1 MKKII
6 IFNIFRKKLL
16 LPFGVAFL
24 QILINIMNAVIN
36 ENPKNQLLEMIDT
49 AFSEMAIALIPIFNI
64 YTFTTA
70 TPFFMRRK
78 IRKKIRDYSILV
90 VIFVVYIFLY
100 IYRTQLMTAFYQQ
113 NKSLTNPHNSD
124 LSSFES
130 IELIF
135 ITIVSHFLLKYKYFI
150 HHNISILIFIFI
162 SFFIDLILDNFPDL
176 FSRGFL
182 YILISFIIVIIDA
195 GDYGYQK
202 YMMDVQF
209 HPYWAVSLTLGIVNF
224 IIFGSLIIAC
234 LHKGKEESFKE
245 KNAMFMS
252 FFAYFDSVSVG
263 TIIVKHILNFILNFV
278 LNLLRSLTILYF
290 TPDYILISFTISR
303 IINIVVERK
312 AYVCL
317 VLFVLQFITL
327 MFYLEIFELNFCGL
341 NKNTKRNIAA
351 REQKEMLLQE
361 DYENHPDTVS
371 RSSTFSEIDISP
383 GYFIY
388 NKETNPS
395 TDISSPKNG
404 VIEHTYELND
414 KFE

>member
-16 LPFGVAFL
+16 LPFGVAFM
-24 QILINIMNAVIN
+24 QILINIMNVIIN
-36 ENPKNQLLEMIDT
+36 ENPKNQLLEMIDL
-49 AFSEMAIALIPIFNI
+49 AFSEMAIALIPLFNI
-64 YTFTTA
+64 YTFKTT
-70 TPFFMRRK
+70 TSVFLRK
-78 IRKKIRDYSILV
+78 KLRKKIRDYSILV
-90 VIFVVYIFLY
+90 IIFVVYVFLN
-100 IYRTQLMTAFYQQ
+100 IYRTQLMSAFYQQ
-113 NKSLTNPHNSD
+113 NKSLSNPHNSD

-135 ITIVSHFLLKYKYFI
+135 ITIISFLLLKYKYFI
-150 HHNISILIFIFI
+150 HHIISIIIFIFI

-176 FSRGFL
+176 FGRGAL
-182 YILISFIIVIIDA
+182 YIFISFIVVVIDA

-224 IIFGSLIIAC
+224 IIFGSIIIAC

-252 FFAYFDSVSVG
+252 FYTYFDNVSVG

-303 IINIVVERK
+303 IINIVMERK

-327 MFYLEIFELNFCGL
+327 MFYLEIFEFNFCGL
-341 NKNTKRNIAA
+341 NKNTKRNIAE
-351 REQKEMLLQE
+351 RVQKEMLLQE
-361 DYENHPDTVS
+361 EYENNPG
-371 RSSTFSEIDISP
+371 RLSSASSFSEIDITP
-383 GYFIY
+383 DYVIY
-388 NKETNPS
+388 NKETNH
-395 TDISSPKNG
+395 TDISSPKYDM
-404 VIEHTYELND
+404 IEHAYEMYD

>member
-16 LPFGVAFL
+16 LPFGVAFM
-24 QILINIMNAVIN
+24 QILINIMNVIIN
-36 ENPKNQLLEMIDT
+36 ENPKNQLLEMIDL
-49 AFSEMAIALIPIFNI
+49 AFSEMAIALIPLFNI
-64 YTFTTA
+64 YTFKTT
-70 TPFFMRRK
+70 TSVFLRK
-78 IRKKIRDYSILV
+78 KLRKKIRDYSILV
-90 VIFVVYIFLY
+90 IIFVVYVFLN
-100 IYRTQLMTAFYQQ
+100 IYRTQLMSAFYQQ
-113 NKSLTNPHNSD
+113 NKSLSNPHNSD

-135 ITIVSHFLLKYKYFI
+135 ITIISFLLLKYKYFI
-150 HHNISILIFIFI
+150 HHIISIIIFIFI

-176 FSRGFL
+176 FGRGAL
-182 YILISFIIVIIDA
+182 YIFISFIVVVIDA

-224 IIFGSLIIAC
+224 IIFGSIIIAC

-252 FFAYFDSVSVG
+252 FYTYFDNVSVG
-263 TIIVKHILNFILNFV
+263 TIIVKHILNLILNFV

-303 IINIVVERK
+303 IINIVMERK

-327 MFYLEIFELNFCGL
+327 MFYLEIFEFNFWGL
-341 NKNTKRNIAA
+341 NKNTKRNIAE
-351 REQKEMLLQE
+351 RVQKEMLLQE
-361 DYENHPDTVS
+361 EYENNPG
-371 RSSTFSEIDISP
+371 RFSSASSFDEIDITP
-383 GYFIY
+383 DYVIY
-388 NKETNPS
+388 NKETNH
-395 TDISSPKNG
+395 TDISSPKYDM
-404 VIEHTYELND
+404 IEHAYEMYD

>member
-16 LPFGVAFL
+16 LPFGVAFV
-24 QILINIMNAVIN
+24 QILINIMNVIIN
-36 ENPKNQLLEMIDT
+36 ENPKNQLLEMIDL
-49 AFSEMAIALIPIFNI
+49 AFSEMAIALIPLFNI
-64 YTFTTA
+64 YTFKTT
-70 TPFFMRRK
+70 TSVFLRK
-78 IRKKIRDYSILV
+78 KLRKKIRDYSILV
-90 VIFVVYIFLY
+90 IIFVVYVFLN
-100 IYRTQLMTAFYQQ
+100 IYRTQLMSAFYQQ
-113 NKSLTNPHNSD
+113 NKSLSNPHNSD

-135 ITIVSHFLLKYKYFI
+135 ITIISFLLLKYKYFI
-150 HHNISILIFIFI
+150 HHIISIIIFIFI

-176 FSRGFL
+176 FGRGAL
-182 YILISFIIVIIDA
+182 YIFISFIVVVIDA

-224 IIFGSLIIAC
+224 IIFGSIIIAC

-252 FFAYFDSVSVG
+252 FYTYFDNVSVG
-263 TIIVKHILNFILNFV
+263 TIIVKHILNLILNFV

-303 IINIVVERK
+303 IINIVMERK

-327 MFYLEIFELNFCGL
+327 MFYLEIFEFNFCGL
-341 NKNTKRNIAA
+341 NKNTKRNIAE
-351 REQKEMLLQE
+351 RVQKEMLLQE
-361 DYENHPDTVS
+361 EYENNPG
-371 RSSTFSEIDISP
+371 RLSSASSFDEIDITP
-383 GYFIY
+383 DYVIY
-388 NKETNPS
+388 NKETNH
-395 TDISSPKNG
+395 TDISSPKYDM
-404 VIEHTYELND
+404 IEHAYEMYD

>member
-16 LPFGVAFL
+16 LPFGVAFM
-24 QILINIMNAVIN
+24 QILINIMNVIIN
-36 ENPKNQLLEMIDT
+36 ENPKNQLLEMIDL
-49 AFSEMAIALIPIFNI
+49 AFSEMAIALIPLFNI
-64 YTFTTA
+64 YTFKTT
-70 TPFFMRRK
+70 TSVFLRK
-78 IRKKIRDYSILV
+78 KLRKKIRDYSILV
-90 VIFVVYIFLY
+90 IIFVVYVFLN
-100 IYRTQLMTAFYQQ
+100 IYRTQLMSAFYQQ
-113 NKSLTNPHNSD
+113 NKSLSNPHNSD

-135 ITIVSHFLLKYKYFI
+135 ITIISFLLLKYKYFI
-150 HHNISILIFIFI
+150 HHIISIIIFIFI

-176 FSRGFL
+176 FGRGAL
-182 YILISFIIVIIDA
+182 YIFISFIVVVIDA

-224 IIFGSLIIAC
+224 IIFGSIIIAC

-252 FFAYFDSVSVG
+252 FYTYFDNVSVG

-303 IINIVVERK
+303 IINIVMERK

-327 MFYLEIFELNFCGL
+327 MFYLEIFEFNFWGL
-341 NKNTKRNIAA
+341 NKNTKRNIAE
-351 REQKEMLLQE
+351 RVQKEMLLQE
-361 DYENHPDTVS
+361 EYENNPG
-371 RSSTFSEIDISP
+371 RFSSASSFDEIDITP
-383 GYFIY
+383 DYVIY
-388 NKETNPS
+388 NKETNH
-395 TDISSPKNG
+395 TDISSPKYDM
-404 VIEHTYELND
+404 IEHAYEMYD

>member
-1 MKKII
+1 
-6 IFNIFRKKLL
+6 
-16 LPFGVAFL
+16 
-24 QILINIMNAVIN
+24 
-36 ENPKNQLLEMIDT
+36 
-49 AFSEMAIALIPIFNI
+49 
-64 YTFTTA
+64 
-70 TPFFMRRK
+70 
-78 IRKKIRDYSILV
+78 
-90 VIFVVYIFLY
+90 
-100 IYRTQLMTAFYQQ
+100 MTAFYQQ

-150 HHNISILIFIFI
+150 HHNISIIIFIFI

-182 YILISFIIVIIDA
+182 YILISLIIVIIDA

-361 DYENHPDTVS
+361 DYENYPDRVS

-383 GYFIY
+383 DYFIY
-388 NKETNPS
+388 NKETTPR

-404 VIEHTYELND
+404 VIEHTYEMND

>member
-1 MKKII
+1 
-6 IFNIFRKKLL
+6 
-16 LPFGVAFL
+16 
-24 QILINIMNAVIN
+24 
-36 ENPKNQLLEMIDT
+36 
-49 AFSEMAIALIPIFNI
+49 
-64 YTFTTA
+64 
-70 TPFFMRRK
+70 
-78 IRKKIRDYSILV
+78 
-90 VIFVVYIFLY
+90 
-100 IYRTQLMTAFYQQ
+100 MTAFYQQ

-327 MFYLEIFELNFCGL
+327 MFYLEIFELNLCGL

>member
-16 LPFGVAFL
+16 LPFGVAFM
-24 QILINIMNAVIN
+24 QILINIMNVIIN
-36 ENPKNQLLEMIDT
+36 ENPKNQLLEMIDL
-49 AFSEMAIALIPIFNI
+49 AFSEMAIALIPLFNI
-64 YTFTTA
+64 YTFKTT
-70 TPFFMRRK
+70 TSVFLRK
-78 IRKKIRDYSILV
+78 KLRKKIRDYSILV
-90 VIFVVYIFLY
+90 IIFVVYVFLN
-100 IYRTQLMTAFYQQ
+100 IYRTQLMSAFYQQ
-113 NKSLTNPHNSD
+113 NKSLSNPHNSD

-135 ITIVSHFLLKYKYFI
+135 ITIISFLLLKYKYFI
-150 HHNISILIFIFI
+150 HHIISIIIFIFI

-176 FSRGFL
+176 FGRGAL
-182 YILISFIIVIIDA
+182 YIFISFIVVVIDA

-224 IIFGSLIIAC
+224 IIFGSIIIAC
-234 LHKGKEESFKE
+234 LYKGKEESFKE

-252 FFAYFDSVSVG
+252 FYTYFDNVSVG

-303 IINIVVERK
+303 IINIVMERK

-327 MFYLEIFELNFCGL
+327 MFYLEIFEFNFCGL
-341 NKNTKRNIAA
+341 NKNTKRNIAE
-351 REQKEMLLQE
+351 RVQKEMLLQE
-361 DYENHPDTVS
+361 EYENNPG
-371 RSSTFSEIDISP
+371 RLSSASSFDEIDITP
-383 GYFIY
+383 DYVIY
-388 NKETNPS
+388 NKETNH
-395 TDISSPKNG
+395 TDISSPKYDM
-404 VIEHTYELND
+404 IEHAYEMYD

>member
-16 LPFGVAFL
+16 LPFGVAFM
-24 QILINIMNAVIN
+24 QILINIMNVIIN
-36 ENPKNQLLEMIDT
+36 ENPKNQLLEMIDL
-49 AFSEMAIALIPIFNI
+49 AFSEMAIALIPLFNI
-64 YTFTTA
+64 YTFKTT
-70 TPFFMRRK
+70 TSVFLRK
-78 IRKKIRDYSILV
+78 KLRKKIRDYSILV
-90 VIFVVYIFLY
+90 IIFVVYVFLN
-100 IYRTQLMTAFYQQ
+100 IYRTQLMSAFYQQ
-113 NKSLTNPHNSD
+113 NKSLSNPHNSD

-135 ITIVSHFLLKYKYFI
+135 ITIISFLLLKYKYFI
-150 HHNISILIFIFI
+150 HHIISIIIFIFI

-176 FSRGFL
+176 FGRGAL
-182 YILISFIIVIIDA
+182 YIFISFIVVVIDA

-224 IIFGSLIIAC
+224 IIFGSIIIAC

-252 FFAYFDSVSVG
+252 FYTYFDNVSVG

-303 IINIVVERK
+303 IINIVMERK

-327 MFYLEIFELNFCGL
+327 MFYLEIFEFNFWGL
-341 NKNTKRNIAA
+341 NKNTKRNIAE
-351 REQKEMLLQE
+351 RVQKEMLLQE
-361 DYENHPDTVS
+361 EYENNPG
-371 RSSTFSEIDISP
+371 RLSSASSFDEIDITP
-383 GYFIY
+383 DYVIY
-388 NKETNPS
+388 SKETNH
-395 TDISSPKNG
+395 TDISSPKYDM
-404 VIEHTYELND
+404 IEHAYEMYD

>member
-16 LPFGVAFL
+16 LPFGVAFM
-24 QILINIMNAVIN
+24 QILINIMNVIIN
-36 ENPKNQLLEMIDT
+36 ENPKNQLLEMIDL
-49 AFSEMAIALIPIFNI
+49 AFSEMAIALIPLFNI
-64 YTFTTA
+64 YTFKTT
-70 TPFFMRRK
+70 TSVFLRK
-78 IRKKIRDYSILV
+78 KLRKKIRDYSILV
-90 VIFVVYIFLY
+90 IIFVVYVFLN
-100 IYRTQLMTAFYQQ
+100 IYRTQLMSAFYQQ
-113 NKSLTNPHNSD
+113 NKSLSNPHNSD

-135 ITIVSHFLLKYKYFI
+135 ITIISFLLLKYKYFI
-150 HHNISILIFIFI
+150 HHIISIIIFIFI

-176 FSRGFL
+176 FGRGAL
-182 YILISFIIVIIDA
+182 YIFISFIVVVIDA

-224 IIFGSLIIAC
+224 IIFGSIIIAC

-252 FFAYFDSVSVG
+252 FYTYFDNVSVG

-303 IINIVVERK
+303 IINIVMERK

-327 MFYLEIFELNFCGL
+327 MFYLEIFEFNFWGL
-341 NKNTKRNIAA
+341 NKNTKRNIAE
-351 REQKEMLLQE
+351 RVQKEMLLQE
-361 DYENHPDTVS
+361 EYENNPG
-371 RSSTFSEIDISP
+371 RFSSASSFDEIDITP
-383 GYFIY
+383 DYVIY
-388 NKETNPS
+388 NKETNH
-395 TDISSPKNG
+395 TDISSPKYDM
-404 VIEHTYELND
+404 IEHAYEMDD

>member
-1 MKKII
+1 M
-6 IFNIFRKKLL
+6 
-16 LPFGVAFL
+16 
-24 QILINIMNAVIN
+24 QILINIMNVIIN
-36 ENPKNQLLEMIDT
+36 ENPKNQLLEMIDL
-49 AFSEMAIALIPIFNI
+49 AFSEMAIALIPLFNI
-64 YTFTTA
+64 YTFKTT
-70 TPFFMRRK
+70 TSVFLRK
-78 IRKKIRDYSILV
+78 KLRKKIRDYSILV
-90 VIFVVYIFLY
+90 IIFVVYVFLN
-100 IYRTQLMTAFYQQ
+100 IYRTQLMSAFYQQ
-113 NKSLTNPHNSD
+113 NKSLSNPHNSD

-135 ITIVSHFLLKYKYFI
+135 ITIISFLLLKYKYFI
-150 HHNISILIFIFI
+150 HHIISIIIFIFI

-176 FSRGFL
+176 FGRGAL
-182 YILISFIIVIIDA
+182 YIFISFIVVVIDA

-224 IIFGSLIIAC
+224 IIFGSIIIAC

-252 FFAYFDSVSVG
+252 FYTYFDNVSVG

-303 IINIVVERK
+303 IINIVMERK

-327 MFYLEIFELNFCGL
+327 MFYLEIFEFNFCGL
-341 NKNTKRNIAA
+341 NKNTKRNIAE
-351 REQKEMLLQE
+351 RVQKEMLLQE
-361 DYENHPDTVS
+361 EYENNPG
-371 RSSTFSEIDISP
+371 RLSSASSFDEIDITP
-383 GYFIY
+383 DYVIY
-388 NKETNPS
+388 NKETNH
-395 TDISSPKNG
+395 TDISSPKYDM
-404 VIEHTYELND
+404 IEHAYEMYD

>member
-1 MKKII
+1 M
-6 IFNIFRKKLL
+6 
-16 LPFGVAFL
+16 
-24 QILINIMNAVIN
+24 
-36 ENPKNQLLEMIDT
+36 
-49 AFSEMAIALIPIFNI
+49 
-64 YTFTTA
+64 
-70 TPFFMRRK
+70 
-78 IRKKIRDYSILV
+78 
-90 VIFVVYIFLY
+90 
-100 IYRTQLMTAFYQQ
+100 YRTKYHGHQ
-113 NKSLTNPHNSD
+113 
-124 LSSFES
+124 
-130 IELIF
+130 
-135 ITIVSHFLLKYKYFI
+135 HFP
-150 HHNISILIFIFI
+150 N
-162 SFFIDLILDNFPDL
+162 LILDNFPDL

-327 MFYLEIFELNFCGL
+327 MFYLEIFELNLCGL

-383 GYFIY
+383 DYFIY
-388 NKETNPS
+388 NKETTPS
-395 TDISSPKNG
+395 NDISSPKNG

>member
-16 LPFGVAFL
+16 LPFGVAFM
-24 QILINIMNAVIN
+24 QILINIMNVIIN
-36 ENPKNQLLEMIDT
+36 ENPKNQLLEMIDL
-49 AFSEMAIALIPIFNI
+49 AFSEMAIALIPLFNI
-64 YTFTTA
+64 YTFKTT
-70 TPFFMRRK
+70 TSVFLRK
-78 IRKKIRDYSILV
+78 KLRKKIRDYSILV
-90 VIFVVYIFLY
+90 IIFVVYVFLN
-100 IYRTQLMTAFYQQ
+100 IYRTQLMSAFYQQ
-113 NKSLTNPHNSD
+113 NKSLSNPHNSD

-135 ITIVSHFLLKYKYFI
+135 ITIISFLLLKYKYFI
-150 HHNISILIFIFI
+150 HHIISIIIFIFI

-176 FSRGFL
+176 FGRGAL
-182 YILISFIIVIIDA
+182 YIFISFIVVVIDA

-224 IIFGSLIIAC
+224 IIFGSIIIAC

-252 FFAYFDSVSVG
+252 FYTYFDNVSVG

-303 IINIVVERK
+303 IINIVMERK

-327 MFYLEIFELNFCGL
+327 MFYLEIFEFNFCGL
-341 NKNTKRNIAA
+341 NKNTKRNIAE
-351 REQKEMLLQE
+351 RVQKEMLLQE
-361 DYENHPDTVS
+361 EYENNPG
-371 RSSTFSEIDISP
+371 RFSSASSFDEIDITP
-383 GYFIY
+383 DYVIY
-388 NKETNPS
+388 NKETNH
-395 TDISSPKNG
+395 TDISSPKYDM
-404 VIEHTYELND
+404 IEHAYEMDD

>member
-16 LPFGVAFL
+16 LPFGVAFM
-24 QILINIMNAVIN
+24 QILINIMNVIIN
-36 ENPKNQLLEMIDT
+36 ENPKNQLLEMIDL
-49 AFSEMAIALIPIFNI
+49 AFSEMAIALIPLFNI
-64 YTFTTA
+64 YTFKTT
-70 TPFFMRRK
+70 TSVFLRK
-78 IRKKIRDYSILV
+78 KLRKKIRDYSILV
-90 VIFVVYIFLY
+90 IIFVVYVFLN
-100 IYRTQLMTAFYQQ
+100 IYRTQLMSAFYQQ
-113 NKSLTNPHNSD
+113 NKSLSNPHNSD

-135 ITIVSHFLLKYKYFI
+135 ITIISFLLLKYKYFI
-150 HHNISILIFIFI
+150 HHIISIIIFIFI

-176 FSRGFL
+176 FGRGAL
-182 YILISFIIVIIDA
+182 YIFISFIVVVIDA

-224 IIFGSLIIAC
+224 IIFGSIIIAC

-252 FFAYFDSVSVG
+252 FYTYFDNVSVG

-303 IINIVVERK
+303 IINIVMERK

-327 MFYLEIFELNFCGL
+327 MFYLEIFEFNFWGL
-341 NKNTKRNIAA
+341 NKNTKRNIAE
-351 REQKEMLLQE
+351 RVQKEMLLQE
-361 DYENHPDTVS
+361 EYENNPG
-371 RSSTFSEIDISP
+371 RLSSASSFDEIDITP
-383 GYFIY
+383 DYVIY
-388 NKETNPS
+388 SKETNH
-395 TDISSPKNG
+395 TDISSPKYDM
-404 VIEHTYELND
+404 IEHAYEMDD

>member
-16 LPFGVAFL
+16 LPFGVAFM
-24 QILINIMNAVIN
+24 QILINIMNVIIN
-36 ENPKNQLLEMIDT
+36 ENPKNQLLEMIDL
-49 AFSEMAIALIPIFNI
+49 AFSEMAIALIPLFNI
-64 YTFTTA
+64 YTFKTT
-70 TPFFMRRK
+70 TSVFLRK
-78 IRKKIRDYSILV
+78 KLRKKIRDYSILV
-90 VIFVVYIFLY
+90 IIFVVYVFLN
-100 IYRTQLMTAFYQQ
+100 IYRTQLMSAFYQQ
-113 NKSLTNPHNSD
+113 NKSLSNPHNSD

-135 ITIVSHFLLKYKYFI
+135 ITIISFLLLKYKYFI
-150 HHNISILIFIFI
+150 HHIISIIIFIFI

-176 FSRGFL
+176 FGRGAL
-182 YILISFIIVIIDA
+182 YIFISFIVVVIDA

-224 IIFGSLIIAC
+224 IIFGSIIIAC

-252 FFAYFDSVSVG
+252 FYTYFDNVSVG
-263 TIIVKHILNFILNFV
+263 TIIVKHILNLILNFV

-303 IINIVVERK
+303 IINIVMERK

-327 MFYLEIFELNFCGL
+327 MFYLEIFEFNFWGL
-341 NKNTKRNIAA
+341 NKNTKRNIAE
-351 REQKEMLLQE
+351 RVQKEMLLQE
-361 DYENHPDTVS
+361 EYENNPG
-371 RSSTFSEIDISP
+371 RLSSASSFDEIDITP
-383 GYFIY
+383 DYVIY
-388 NKETNPS
+388 NKETNH
-395 TDISSPKNG
+395 TDISSPKYDM
-404 VIEHTYELND
+404 IEHAYEMYD

>member
-16 LPFGVAFL
+16 LPFGVAFM
-24 QILINIMNAVIN
+24 QILINIMNVIIN
-36 ENPKNQLLEMIDT
+36 ENPKNQLLEMIDL
-49 AFSEMAIALIPIFNI
+49 AFSEMAIALIPLFNI
-64 YTFTTA
+64 YTFKTT
-70 TPFFMRRK
+70 TSVFLRK
-78 IRKKIRDYSILV
+78 KLRKKIRDYSILV
-90 VIFVVYIFLY
+90 IIFVVYVFLN
-100 IYRTQLMTAFYQQ
+100 IYRTQLMSAFYQK
-113 NKSLTNPHNSD
+113 NKSLSNPHNSD

-135 ITIVSHFLLKYKYFI
+135 ITIVSFLLLKYKYFI
-150 HHNISILIFIFI
+150 HHIISIIIFIFI

-176 FSRGFL
+176 FGRGAL
-182 YILISFIIVIIDA
+182 YIFISFIVVVIDA

-224 IIFGSLIIAC
+224 IIFGSIIIAC

-252 FFAYFDSVSVG
+252 FYTYFDNVSVG

-303 IINIVVERK
+303 IINIVMERK

-327 MFYLEIFELNFCGL
+327 MFYLEIFEFNFCGL
-341 NKNTKRNIAA
+341 NKNTKRNIVE
-351 REQKEMLLQE
+351 RVQKEMLL
-361 DYENHPDTVS
+361 
-371 RSSTFSEIDISP
+371 
-383 GYFIY
+383 
-388 NKETNPS
+388 
-395 TDISSPKNG
+395 
-404 VIEHTYELND
+404 
-414 KFE
+414 

>member
-16 LPFGVAFL
+16 LPFGVAFM
-24 QILINIMNAVIN
+24 QILINIMNVIIN
-36 ENPKNQLLEMIDT
+36 ENPKNQLLEMIDL
-49 AFSEMAIALIPIFNI
+49 AFSEMAIALIPLFNI
-64 YTFTTA
+64 YTFKTT
-70 TPFFMRRK
+70 TSVFLRK
-78 IRKKIRDYSILV
+78 KLRKKIRDYSILV
-90 VIFVVYIFLY
+90 IIFVVYVFLN
-100 IYRTQLMTAFYQQ
+100 IYRTQLMSAFYQQ
-113 NKSLTNPHNSD
+113 NKSLSNPHNSD

-135 ITIVSHFLLKYKYFI
+135 ITIISFLLLKYKYFI
-150 HHNISILIFIFI
+150 HHIISIIIFIFI

-176 FSRGFL
+176 FGRGAL
-182 YILISFIIVIIDA
+182 YIFISFIVVVIDA

-224 IIFGSLIIAC
+224 IIFGSIIIAC

-252 FFAYFDSVSVG
+252 FYTYFDNVSVG

-303 IINIVVERK
+303 IINIVMERK

-327 MFYLEIFELNFCGL
+327 MFYLEIFEFNFCGL
-341 NKNTKRNIAA
+341 NKNTKRNIAE
-351 REQKEMLLQE
+351 RVQKEMLLQE
-361 DYENHPDTVS
+361 EYENNPG
-371 RSSTFSEIDISP
+371 RLSSASSFDEIDITP
-383 GYFIY
+383 DYVIY
-388 NKETNPS
+388 NKETNH
-395 TDISSPKNG
+395 TDISSPKYDM
-404 VIEHTYELND
+404 IEHAYEMYD